1 MHIYQQICQHFVDFS
16 GSVSGFFADG
26 NTAEAVELAFHARLY
41 LLYLLNI
48 PGRFQYPD
56 MAITTNKAQK
66 HIVKLCLYSCVFNC
80 YNVCRR
86 YFFPNFITS
95 PFNKS
100 FFPILQHMNM
110 AYSPSHYLI

>member
-1 MHIYQQICQHFVDFS
+1 
-16 GSVSGFFADG
+16 
-26 NTAEAVELAFHARLY
+26 
-41 LLYLLNI
+41 
-48 PGRFQYPD
+48 
-56 MAITTNKAQK
+56 MAITKNKAQK

-95 PFNKS
+95 PFNES

-110 AYSPSHYLI
+110 AYSP